1 MAGENFEE
9 KSNKNNQNKWFYQK
23 NFSNLVLLSRLL
35 LEDLLRPG
43 RRHDDAVCQTVMIL
57 SVRLSPQ
64 ICWFSPSSHYAQ
76 KPHQICWLSH
86 RCGPAAQ
93 GGRGQPVT
101 TLRSLRHFSLLLSS
115 YQLSPITLSLSLLQ
129 IYTLSPT
136 HNARPTHTWMDGFTW
151 RQKW

>member
-1 MAGENFEE
+1 M
-9 KSNKNNQNKWFYQK
+9 
-23 NFSNLVLLSRLL
+23 
-35 LEDLLRPG
+35 DG
-43 RRHDDAVCQTVMIL
+43 RRILRRNQTKITKISDFIRKIFLTWFCCPGSSLKTCSDPAAAMMTL

-64 ICWFSPSSHYAQ
+64 ICWFSPSSHNAQ

-136 HNARPTHTWMDGFTW
+136 HNARPTHTWMDGFT
-151 RQKW
+151 